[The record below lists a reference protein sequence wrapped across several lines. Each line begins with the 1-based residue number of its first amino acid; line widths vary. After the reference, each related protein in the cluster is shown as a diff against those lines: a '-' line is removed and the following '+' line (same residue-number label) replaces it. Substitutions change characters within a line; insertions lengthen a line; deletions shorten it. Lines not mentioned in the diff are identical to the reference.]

1 MNFLTSL
8 FDMETALSTLSVL
21 PSNRDQIRSFSRQL
35 KDEILAGNTDP
46 LKALVQLKFIEKML
60 EDILKDEELDR
71 LFVKELQLY
80 GKEKVVEIAGA
91 KLMQTEVGTR
101 YDYEASGDPK
111 WFDLDKQAKEIAER
125 KKEREKFLQTIPYDQ
140 GVVDPDT
147 GVFITRPPKTSKTK
161 VKVTL

>member
-111 WFDLDKQAKEIAER
+111 WFDLDNQAKEIAER
-125 KKEREKFLQTIPYDQ
+125 
-140 GVVDPDT
+140 
-147 GVFITRPPKTSKTK
+147 
-161 VKVTL
+161 

>member
-1 MNFLTSL
+1 MMTIYPS
-8 FDMETALSTLSVL
+8 DMETALSTLSVL

-35 KDEILAGNTDP
+35 KDEILSGNTDP

-60 EDILKDEELDR
+60 EDILKDEELDH

-80 GKEKVVEIAGA
+80 GKEKTVEIAGA

-111 WFDLDKQAKEIAER
+111 WFDLKKESTEVSER
-125 KKEREKFLQTIPYDQ
+125 LKEREKFLQTIPYDA

-147 GVFITRPPKTSKTK
+147 GVFITRPPKTSHTK
-161 VKVTL
+161 VKVSL

>member
-1 MNFLTSL
+1 M
-8 FDMETALSTLSVL
+8 
-21 PSNRDQIRSFSRQL
+21 L
-35 KDEILAGNTDP
+35 KDEIMGGNVDP
-46 LKALVQLKFIEKML
+46 LKTLVHLKFIEKML
-60 EDILKDEELDR
+60 ADILKDEELDY
-71 LFVKELQLY
+71 LFVKELDNY

-91 KLMQTEVGTR
+91 KLSLMEAGTR

-111 WFDLDKQAKEIAER
+111 WFDLKKQSTEASER
-125 KKEREKFLQTIPYDQ
+125 LKEREKFLQTIPYDQ

>member
-1 MNFLTSL
+1 M
-8 FDMETALSTLSVL
+8 
-21 PSNRDQIRSFSRQL
+21 L
-35 KDEILAGNTDP
+35 KDEIMGGNVDP
-46 LKALVQLKFIEKML
+46 LKTLVHLKFIEKML
-60 EDILKDEELDR
+60 ADILKDEELDY
-71 LFVKELQLY
+71 LFVKELDNY

-91 KLMQTEVGTR
+91 KLSLMEAGTR

-111 WFDLDKQAKEIAER
+111 WFDLKKQSTEASER
-125 KKEREKFLQTIPYDQ
+125 LKEREKFLQTIPYDA

>member
-1 MNFLTSL
+1 MNFLTFPS
-8 FDMETALSTLSVL
+8 DMETALSTLSVL

-35 KDEILAGNTDP
+35 KDEILSGNTDP

-161 VKVTL
+161 VKCVL

>member
-1 MNFLTSL
+1 M
-8 FDMETALSTLSVL
+8 
-21 PSNRDQIRSFSRQL
+21 L
-35 KDEILAGNTDP
+35 KDEIMGGNVDP
-46 LKALVQLKFIEKML
+46 LKTLVHLKFIEKML
-60 EDILKDEELDR
+60 ADILKDEELDY
-71 LFVKELQLY
+71 LFVKELDNY

-91 KLMQTEVGTR
+91 KLSLMEAGTR

-111 WFDLDKQAKEIAER
+111 WFDLKKQSTEVSER
-125 KKEREKFLQTIPYDQ
+125 LKEREKFLQTIPYDQ

>member
-1 MNFLTSL
+1 
-8 FDMETALSTLSVL
+8 METALSTLSVL

-35 KDEILAGNTDP
+35 KDEILSGNTDP

-80 GKEKVVEIAGA
+80 GKEKTVEIAGA
-91 KLMQTEVGTR
+91 KLMQTEVGTK

-111 WFDLDKQAKEIAER
+111 WLDLKKESTEVLER
-125 KKEREKFLQTIPYDQ
+125 LKEREKFLQTIPYDQ

>member
-1 MNFLTSL
+1 
-8 FDMETALSTLSVL
+8 METAISTLSVL
-21 PSNRDQIRSFSRQL
+21 PSNRDQIKTFSRML
-35 KDEILAGNTDP
+35 KDEIMGGSVDP
-46 LKALVQLKFIEKML
+46 LKTLVHLKFIEKML
-60 EDILKDEELDR
+60 ADILKDEELDE
-71 LFVKELQLY
+71 LFIRELALY

-111 WFDLDKQAKEIAER
+111 WFDLKKQSTEVSER
-125 KKEREKFLQTIPYDQ
+125 LKEREKFLQTIPYDA

-161 VKVTL
+161 VKCVL

>member
-1 MNFLTSL
+1 
-8 FDMETALSTLSVL
+8 METAISTLSVL
-21 PSNRDQIRSFSRQL
+21 PSNRDQIKTFSRML
-35 KDEILAGNTDP
+35 KDEIMGGNVDP
-46 LKALVQLKFIEKML
+46 LKTLVHLKFIEKML
-60 EDILKDEELDR
+60 ADILKDEELDN
-71 LFVKELQLY
+71 LFVKELDNY

-91 KLMQTEVGTR
+91 KLSHMEAGTR

-111 WFDLDKQAKEIAER
+111 WFDLKKQSTEVSER
-125 KKEREKFLQTIPYDQ
+125 LKEREKFLQTIPYDA

>member
-1 MNFLTSL
+1 
-8 FDMETALSTLSVL
+8 METALSTLSVL
-21 PSNRDQIRSFSRQL
+21 PSNRDQIKTFSRML
-35 KDEILAGNTDP
+35 KDEIMGGNVDP
-46 LKALVQLKFIEKML
+46 LKTLVHLKFIEKML
-60 EDILKDEELDR
+60 ADILKDEELDY
-71 LFVKELQLY
+71 LFVKELDNY

-91 KLMQTEVGTR
+91 KLSLMEAGTR

-111 WFDLDKQAKEIAER
+111 WFDLKKQSTEASER
-125 KKEREKFLQTIPYDQ
+125 LKEREKFLQTIPYDA

>member
-1 MNFLTSL
+1 
-8 FDMETALSTLSVL
+8 METALSTLSIL
-21 PSNRDQIRSFSRQL
+21 PSNRDQIKSFSRQL
-35 KDEILAGNTDP
+35 KNEILAGNEDP
-46 LKALVQLKFIEKML
+46 LKALVQLKFIEKL
-60 EDILKDEELDR
+60 IEDILKDEELDR

-91 KLMQTEVGTR
+91 KLMQTEVGVK

-111 WFDLDKQAKEIAER
+111 WFDLKKQSTEVSER
-125 KKEREKFLQTIPYDQ
+125 LKEREKFLQAIPYDA
-140 GVVDPDT
+140 GIVDPDT

>member
-1 MNFLTSL
+1 MN
-8 FDMETALSTLSVL
+8 ETALSTLSIL
-21 PSNRDQIRSFSRQL
+21 PSNREQLKAFSRQL
-35 KDEILAGNTDP
+35 KDEILSGNTDP

-60 EDILKDEELDR
+60 EDILKDEELDH
-71 LFVKELQLY
+71 LFVKELENY
-80 GKEKVVEIAGA
+80 GKEKVVQIAGA
-91 KLMQTEVGTR
+91 KLMQTEVGVK

-125 KKEREKFLQTIPYDQ
+125 KKEREKFLQGIPYDA
-140 GVVDPDT
+140 GIVDSDT

>member
-1 MNFLTSL
+1 
-8 FDMETALSTLSVL
+8 METAISTLSVL
-21 PSNRDQIRSFSRQL
+21 PSNRDQIKTFSRML
-35 KDEILAGNTDP
+35 KDEIMGGNVDP
-46 LKALVQLKFIEKML
+46 LKTLVQLKFIEKML
-60 EDILKDEELDR
+60 GDILKDEELDR

-111 WFDLDKQAKEIAER
+111 WFDLKKQSTEASER
-125 KKEREKFLQTIPYDQ
+125 LKEREKFLQTIPYDQ